1 MAAPRKVFRI
11 EEMAAARLSRRTGAP
26 ASLAQQPA
34 PGESPQTEA
43 LQSEALQSE
52 ALQAEACQA
61 EIREALGALRA
72 MMAATAPAVRPDGD
86 GRRLDLDASHVTR
99 IAQELDAVVSGT
111 AQATQKILA
120 AAEEIDQA
128 ADNLSATLKG
138 RIEQDVALDIRD
150 LVIRIFEACNF
161 QDLIGQRITKVMAT
175 LTLIEDRVAGA
186 IAEGKSPPPSVAEER
201 PQYLHGPRLE
211 FDRGHVTQAEIDAM
225 FESS

>member
-43 LQSEALQSE
+43 LQSEALQ
-52 ALQAEACQA
+52 AEACQA
-61 EIREALGALRA
+61 EIREALSALRA